1 MSAPQKKKYIA
12 EKFDDFS
19 GKRMIVH
26 EGEVSWIN
34 RPAKTRLDFELWRI
48 IKDGSDSLCII
59 CTILVEDWIFARNGN
74 LALKID
80 GDMIELECMEI
91 ETDTPSGSSGDVM
104 CLEKVAY
111 AISPD
116 LLKKVCDSQSLRVRL
131 NGGERQET
139 PDESWC
145 DEFRKYCRQFY
156 NGTYDQ
162 SLYLDDLEDIKV
174 GGTEPVKE
182 KTDAPKQA
190 TISENITKEG
200 EESFFKSVMVR
211 AVLAIAAIFILVK
224 VFG

>member
-1 MSAPQKKKYIA
+1 MSAPQKKTYIA

-34 RPAKTRLDFELWRI
+34 RSAKTRMDFELWRI
-48 IKDGSDSLCII
+48 VKDGSDSLCII
-59 CTILVEDWIFARNGN
+59 CTILVEDWIFAKHGS

-80 GDMIELECMEI
+80 GEMVELECMEI
-91 ETDTPSGSSGDVM
+91 ETDTPSGGSGDVM

-116 LLKKVCDSQSLRVRL
+116 LLKRVCDSQSLRVRL
-131 NGGERQET
+131 IGSERQET
-139 PDESWC
+139 PDEAWC
-145 DEFRKYCRQFY
+145 NEFRKYCRQFY

-162 SLYLDDLEDIKV
+162 SLYLDDLEDVKT
-174 GGTEPVKE
+174 GGAESVKSNAD
-182 KTDAPKQA
+182 TPKQA
-190 TISENITKEG
+190 AIAENTSKDG
-200 EESFFKSVMVR
+200 EESFFKSVLVR
-211 AVLAIAAIFILVK
+211 AVLAIAAIFILAK